1 MPRQRLKQQLRIFNA
16 RRGSTAVVRLAS
28 GKLRDRDESSL
39 SKKPPRKTSCF
50 YVASNANKT
59 CLPLGSCFLLSWV
72 NKVLFFLHTP
82 AVPTHK
88 ALRPETRTPN
98 EGSTGKKTR
107 ERQQLKYF
115 RSENRRDRRS
125 LSTTS
130 PPIPRPTRLGRRTG
144 PVPAAPRG
152 PGRRGAA
159 PVPVPAAVAS
169 CGRRKPVSPPPW
181 SCRRATTAPTGRR
194 RWPPATSAT
203 AGGAPAAACGCGPS
217 AAPAGGW
224 GPGEGTGRLRA
235 GGSRSPNGGGPA
247 SRPLRVGTKRQAAR
261 RGGARPAQGGG
272 GVSVAATE
280 RPVPT
285 EPPEGTRARGGC
297 SFRDCQDRPT
307 PAADPL
313 RICWWTC

>member
-16 RRGSTAVVRLAS
+16 RRGSTVVVRLAS

-39 SKKPPRKTSCF
+39 SEKPPRKTSCF

-72 NKVLFFLHTP
+72 NKVLFFPHTP
-82 AVPTHK
+82 VVPTHK

-98 EGSTGKKTR
+98 EGLTGKKTR

-115 RSENRRDRRS
+115 WSENRRDRRS
-125 LSTTS
+125 LSNTS
-130 PPIPRPTRLGRRTG
+130 PPPF
-144 PVPAAPRG
+144 PVPPGWGGERAPSRLLPAGRG
-152 PGRRGAA
+152 GRGAA
-159 PVPVPAAVAS
+159 PVPSPAPVAS

-224 GPGEGTGRLRA
+224 GPGGAAPRTAGGRLR
-235 GGSRSPNGGGPA
+235 GLSWSGRNG
-247 SRPLRVGTKRQAAR
+247 RLRG
-261 RGGARPAQGGG
+261 GGARPAQGGG
-272 GVSVAATE
+272 GDRGGVFRGGYRTS
-280 RPVPT
+280 RPY
-285 EPPEGTRARGGC
+285 RSSRGGC
-297 SFRDCQDRPT
+297 SFRDCQDRPSSHRW
-307 PAADPL
+307 PAADL
-313 RICWWTC
+313 LVNLLERGLQQK